1 MAHNIRLHYTPH
13 RSLCNSLFAY
23 TVKNMR
29 WIESYHIASSSVFGR
44 SGDVSNG
51 FLSFLSGQR
60 TNKTCIWYFLWLWPA
75 VLVIRTRQRL
85 QLSSYFVVQ
94 SKSLHY
100 SIIYYYKI
108 TARIRIL
115 VYVTTAG
122 FFFQLYR
129 QVEMTRA
136 RTLEM
141 NCSRATHSHRL
152 VTFSNLVI

>member
-122 FFFQLYR
+122 FFFS
-129 QVEMTRA
+129 
-136 RTLEM
+136 TLSTGRNDACANPRNELFTC
-141 NCSRATHSHRL
+141 NAFPPTSH
-152 VTFSNLVI
+152 VQ